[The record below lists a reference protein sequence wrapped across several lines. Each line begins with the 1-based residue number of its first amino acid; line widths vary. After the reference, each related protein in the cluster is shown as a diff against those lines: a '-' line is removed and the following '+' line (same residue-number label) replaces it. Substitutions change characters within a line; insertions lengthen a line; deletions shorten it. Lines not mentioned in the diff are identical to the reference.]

1 MSKCP
6 WQETPLSPAEKFFKN
21 GIIAM
26 SDATSRL
33 SVDEET
39 ILSVVASLSR
49 LPEHKTHIWF
59 SEHLVLESL
68 TLRASTSR
76 ASGKILNA
84 TIWFFVTVKGVKSR
98 LPITCAI
105 LNQVPGLKLLTRDE
119 PSSSGLVRRWLAQ
132 QCERVAIE
140 RYPEIV
146 PARCDDEVE
155 CEFWKGEPEHDSIPV
170 ELVPNNDIIDFLIEG
185 AAKNIDYWKALR
197 EVAKRLKAGGWP
209 LDAPLKRRLEAAI
222 DPANRPSGRT
232 QLKSVRQSARNF
244 GIAAALERLAQQ
256 GVPIWGPD
264 RGPGPACEV
273 VGNELFMSAH
283 TILGIYKKDKE
294 LRL

>member
-1 MSKCP
+1 MSKRP

-21 GIIAM
+21 GIIAA
-26 SDATSRL
+26 SDAISR
-33 SVDEET
+33 ENAEK
-39 ILSVVASLSR
+39 ILSETNKLHR
-49 LPEHKTHIWF
+49 LPEHKAHFGFVYWMALT
-59 SEHLVLESL
+59 SL
-68 TLRASTSR
+68 SLRASMSR
-76 ASGKILNA
+76 ASGKVLNA
-84 TIWFFVTVKGVKSR
+84 RIWFCVTVKGVKSR

-105 LNQVPGLKLLTRDE
+105 PLNQVPGLKLLTRDE
-119 PSSSGLVRRWLAQ
+119 PSSSGLVRRWLVE

-185 AAKNIDYWKALR
+185 AADNIDYWKALG
-197 EVAKRLKAGGWP
+197 EVAKRLKTSSWP
-209 LDAPLKRRLEAAI
+209 LDACLKRRLEAAI
-222 DPANRPSGRT
+222 DAANRPSGRT

-244 GIAAALERLAQQ
+244 GIVEALKSFAQQ
-256 GVPIWGPD
+256 KVPIWGPD
-264 RGPGPACEV
+264 RGPGSACEV
-273 VGNELFMSAH
+273 VGNKLSMSAH
-283 TILGIYKKDKE
+283 TILDIYKKDKE

>member
-1 MSKCP
+1 MSNRGK
-6 WQETPLSPAEKFFKN
+6 ETHKLREVTRKPRGAPEIQPGPAEELFRKN
-21 GIIAM
+21 YIAM

-33 SVDEET
+33 SVDEAT
-39 ILSVVASLSR
+39 ILSVVVDLSR

-59 SEHLVLESL
+59 SEHLVLESP

-76 ASGKILNA
+76 ASGKVLNA

-105 LNQVPGLKLLTRDE
+105 PLNQVPEPEVRTGDE
-119 PSSSGLVRRWLAQ
+119 SLILVRVETWLAQ

-146 PARCDDEVE
+146 PARCDDEGE
-155 CEFWKGEPEHDSIPV
+155 YEFWKGEPEHDSIPV

-185 AAKNIDYWKALR
+185 AAKNIDYWKALGK
-197 EVAKRLKAGGWP
+197 VAKLLKASDRP
-209 LDAPLKRRLEAAI
+209 LDGPLKRRLEAAI

-232 QLKSVRQSARNF
+232 PAEVCTPKRPELWHCGSPEEFR
-244 GIAAALERLAQQ
+244 AA
-256 GVPIWGPD
+256 G
-264 RGPGPACEV
+264 
-273 VGNELFMSAH
+273 S
-283 TILGIYKKDKE
+283 IYMGS
-294 LRL
+294 